1 MLHYGQPW
9 QKFLKQDDEQKI
21 CLVMENIPMGALK
34 GFCQDFIVLKG
45 QDCLMTHLPELQRF
59 RISLVGKGIGPAF
72 IIEAS
77 QRTSTEQEV
86 MDKCAQMAIE
96 SNLQEAKCTQTLQS
110 FINRI
115 VIGKE
120 ACPYTKSVNITA
132 SGLEKKVPRRYP
144 FMIHIQI

>member
-1 MLHYGQPW
+1 
-9 QKFLKQDDEQKI
+9 
-21 CLVMENIPMGALK
+21 MGALK

-77 QRTSTEQEV
+77 EHTSTEQEV
-86 MDKCAQMAIE
+86 MDKYAQMAIE

-120 ACPYTKSVNITA
+120 ACPYTKKVKLTA
-132 SGLEKKVPRRYP
+132 LGLEKKVPFYDTYSNLRVTYSYYYLVVDIITG
-144 FMIHIQI
+144 MCIQTL